1 MHKEITL
8 PTIHINGTP
17 KNTLLNDYYQI
28 AIAIETLKEKIK
40 ASTFHGRD
48 YYPQDEDPIKDAL
61 MDTNAFAMA
70 HNERNLHLNNID
82 NFGVYIAN
90 HINHILDQD

>member
-1 MHKEITL
+1 MKDEPIL
-8 PTIHINGTP
+8 PTIHLNGTP
-17 KNTLLNDYYQI
+17 KTTLLHDYYQI
-28 AIAIETLKEKIK
+28 AISIEKLTEKIS

-70 HNERNLHLNNID
+70 HNQRNLHLQNIHD
-82 NFGVYIAN
+82 FGVYIAN
-90 HINHILDQD
+90 HINHILEQG